1 MSMIVGIAKIEYMDG
16 PSPAVDDFLTYIL
29 DEKPEETWIISDSG
43 NSFIQIEM
51 ETLKNLAAQWKKAK
65 NEDEEEEQ
73 EVRDW
78 LQELENTPG
87 YANPVMLHINV

>member
-1 MSMIVGIAKIEYMDG
+1 MSMIVGITKIEYMDG
-16 PSPAVDDFLTYIL
+16 PSPTVDDFLTYVL
-29 DEKPEETWIISDSG
+29 DEKPAETWIITDSG

-51 ETLKNLAAQWKKAK
+51 ENLKNLAEQWKKAE
-65 NEDEEEEQ
+65 NEAEEETQ

-87 YANPVMLHINV
+87 YTNPVMLHINV

>member
-1 MSMIVGIAKIEYMDG
+1 MGMIVGIAKIEYMDG
-16 PSPAVDDFLTYIL
+16 PSPTVDNFLTYVL
-29 DEKPEETWIISDSG
+29 DGKPDDSRIIADSG
-43 NSFIQIEM
+43 NSIIEMEM